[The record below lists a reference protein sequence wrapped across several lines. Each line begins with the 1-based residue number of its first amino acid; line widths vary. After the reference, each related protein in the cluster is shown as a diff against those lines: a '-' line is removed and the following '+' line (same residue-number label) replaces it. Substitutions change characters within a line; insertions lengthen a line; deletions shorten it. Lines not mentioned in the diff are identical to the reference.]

1 MDEYAAYRKGGSPT
15 PKVLEA
21 RMTYEFR
28 VRTVADYHN
37 IPKGLDRT
45 QRAMKVQCAIIGMTI
60 FEQRHDTS
68 HPMYVHS
75 QTMAIAWAS
84 A

>member
-1 MDEYAAYRKGGSPT
+1 
-15 PKVLEA
+15 
-21 RMTYEFR
+21 MTYTFR
-28 VRTVADYHN
+28 IKSASDYDTHV
-37 IPKGLDRT
+37 PLGLDRT

-68 HPMYVHS
+68 HPMYIHF